1 MRSSLTPSSQM
12 MTSKTALTTD
22 TTELVNYYNHASR
35 LARILLSSHEKHD
48 DLPLVIHAQACLVLG
63 CSDEDDCYERMKDAV
78 WLLNHAM
85 EEGALEKE
93 HGEAMIE
100 TCEAVMGMRGQRI
113 GASDDEDGEEN
124 GEEDGEENDEDNE
137 SKHENAD
144 DGEGYK
150 KNDALP

>member
-1 MRSSLTPSSQM
+1 M

-22 TTELVNYYNHASR
+22 TTELVNHYNHASR

-63 CSDEDDCYERMKDAV
+63 CSDEDDCYERMEDAV

-85 EEGALEKE
+85 EEGALQKE
-93 HGEAMIE
+93 QGQAMIK

-113 GASDDEDGEEN
+113 GASDDEDGEEDGEDE
-124 GEEDGEENDEDNE
+124 GEEDGQAENDKLDEGKDEAAN
-137 SKHENAD
+137 
-144 DGEGYK
+144 DGEGYG

>member
-1 MRSSLTPSSQM
+1 M

-35 LARILLSSHEKHD
+35 LARILLTSHEKHD

-63 CSDEDDCYERMKDAV
+63 CSDEDDCYERMEDAV
-78 WLLNHAM
+78 ALLNHAM

-93 HGEAMIE
+93 QGEAMIE
-100 TCEAVMGMRGQRI
+100 TCEVVMGMRGQMV
-113 GASDDEDGEEN
+113 AKSDDEDEGEDEGEEYGHRE
-124 GEEDGEENDEDNE
+124 GEEGKDG
-137 SKHENAD
+137 SAD
-144 DGEGYK
+144 DGEVCE